1 MINNILSYF
10 TLLDQTYNF
19 LCKYKTYLSELT
31 YAEHSLLKK
40 GPAFCPVP
48 KDVNWQKVTD
58 DMEKFERR
66 IYLAIFFHGRN
77 AEDNPRTVDYQ
88 FPAIPSASQW
98 FPPKSIFPE
107 VEVFLNNV
115 KIDIF
120 KPANFRTS
128 KDERLALRSLK
139 SSKILLEF
147 KIKVL
152 GSFSSVNKSIKI
164 RILRQLNNDL
174 HYDSLDSDPTLDHFE
189 VVKEWS
195 CKWFSKEQISLEIA
209 KWVVNLN
216 RESLLGMS
224 KHTNVITHFDL
235 LHPVVVQQS
244 NSFLLLQNSISNLFH
259 RVSHLS
265 LRILPILLTN

>member
-1 MINNILSYF
+1 MSYF

-265 LRILPILLTN
+265 LRILPILLTK

>member
-1 MINNILSYF
+1 M
-10 TLLDQTYNF
+10 
-19 LCKYKTYLSELT
+19 
-31 YAEHSLLKK
+31 
-40 GPAFCPVP
+40 P

-58 DMEKFERR
+58 DLEKFERR
-66 IYLAIFFHGRN
+66 IHLAIYFHGRN
-77 AEDNPRTVDYQ
+77 AEDNLHTVDYQ

-128 KDERLALRSLK
+128 KDKLTREERLALRSLK

-152 GSFSSVNKSIKI
+152 GSLSSVNKSIKI

-195 CKWFSKEQISLEIA
+195 CKWFSEGQISQEIA
-209 KWVVNLN
+209 TWVVNLN
-216 RESLLGMS
+216 QESLLGMS
-224 KHTNVITHFDL
+224 KHTNMITHVDL
-235 LHPVVVQQS
+235 LHSVVIQQS

>member
-1 MINNILSYF
+1 MKN
-10 TLLDQTYNF
+10 
-19 LCKYKTYLSELT
+19 
-31 YAEHSLLKK
+31 
-40 GPAFCPVP
+40 
-48 KDVNWQKVTD
+48 
-58 DMEKFERR
+58 
-66 IYLAIFFHGRN
+66 
-77 AEDNPRTVDYQ
+77 
-88 FPAIPSASQW
+88 
-98 FPPKSIFPE
+98 
-107 VEVFLNNV
+107 
-115 KIDIF
+115 DIF

-128 KDERLALRSLK
+128 KDKLTREERLALRSLK

-152 GSFSSVNKSIKI
+152 GSLSSVKKSIKI
-164 RILRQLNNDL
+164 KILRQLNNDL
-174 HYDSLDSDPTLDHFE
+174 HYDSWDSDPTLDHFE

-195 CKWFSKEQISLEIA
+195 CKWFSEGQISQEIA

-244 NSFLLLQNSISNLFH
+244 NIFLLLLNSISNLFH